1 MYQYYA
7 SRHTLPTFANFQTEA
22 DLERHEAY
30 GRFCDVCRLH
40 RKRAR
45 YRTKTVRRQSLTV
58 KPSRLSCD
66 EVAAR
71 DNYVC
76 HICDGWV

>member
-1 MYQYYA
+1 MRRGA
-7 SRHTLPTFANFQTEA
+7 H
-22 DLERHEAY
+22 

-45 YRTKTVRRQSLTV
+45 YRMKTVRRQSLTV

-76 HICDGWV
+76 AVS